1 MFHDHAEVLY
11 VLHIALIEIRAT
23 DNIDKA
29 RTFSDVVHN
38 VPMMVR
44 ADASKEEI
52 VAKVMLNAKR
62 QGVEDYFSKLFGM
75 AENK

>member
-1 MFHDHAEVLY
+1 MHDHAEVLY

-29 RTFSDVVHN
+29 RIFADVVHN
-38 VPMMVR
+38 VPMLVR
-44 ADASKEEI
+44 ADAAKDEI

-62 QGVEDYFSKLFGM
+62 QGVDDYFSKLFEM
-75 AENK
+75 AKNK